1 MIPLIKEELKLY
13 LLKDEE
19 FLLQYFFETITL
31 KELSKTLKISIEGL
45 RKQIINLS
53 KKIIR
58 IHRNLDTIFSQKIIE
73 IENIISNECV
83 ISKKDLITIIGQ
95 EYICIIYIYEYS
107 NKKNTFQSKIT
118 DWILFISNNFNKYL
132 LNNNNTELNSLFS
145 IKTYIDI
152 KKLNITNYNLY
163 NYVKVLKN
171 FTICKNKKIIT
182 VKKYAKKL
190 EYKLIL
196 LILLI

>member
-1 MIPLIKEELKLY
+1 M
-13 LLKDEE
+13 
-19 FLLQYFFETITL
+19 
-31 KELSKTLKISIEGL
+31 
-45 RKQIINLS
+45 
-53 KKIIR
+53 
-58 IHRNLDTIFSQKIIE
+58 
-73 IENIISNECV
+73 
-83 ISKKDLITIIGQ
+83 
-95 EYICIIYIYEYS
+95 
-107 NKKNTFQSKIT
+107 
-118 DWILFISNNFNKYL
+118 
-132 LNNNNTELNSLFS
+132 FS